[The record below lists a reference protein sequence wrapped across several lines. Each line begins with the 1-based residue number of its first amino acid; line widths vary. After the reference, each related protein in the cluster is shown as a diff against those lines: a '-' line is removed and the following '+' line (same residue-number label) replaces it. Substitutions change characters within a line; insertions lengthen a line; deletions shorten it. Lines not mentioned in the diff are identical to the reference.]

1 MKNLTLVMPA
11 KNEAE
16 CLPTVLE
23 ELKNFECKK
32 IIVIPRNDLNTQNVV
47 KNLNCKILLQDSD
60 GYGNA
65 LIEGINT
72 VETEFFCIFNADHSF
87 DPKYLD
93 GMLHDLE
100 NNYDFLFNSR
110 YEKEGGSDDDTFLT
124 YIGNKIITFI
134 CNLLFRL
141 NMSDVLF
148 TYVMG
153 KTSVFKSLDLKRKD
167 FCFCIELPV
176 LAKFKKYKF
185 ISKSSYERSRL
196 SGRKKVN
203 EFKDVFLILLCIF
216 KLFIFRK

>member
-1 MKNLTLVMPA
+1 MQSAWPD
-11 KNEAE
+11 AE
-16 CLPTVLE
+16 CLPTVLD

-93 GMLHDLE
+93 GMLHDLK

-110 YEKEGGSDDDTFLT
+110 YE
-124 YIGNKIITFI
+124 NKIF
-134 CNLLFRL
+134 LL
-141 NMSDVLF
+141 
-148 TYVMG
+148 
-153 KTSVFKSLDLKRKD
+153 K
-167 FCFCIELPV
+167 
-176 LAKFKKYKF
+176 
-185 ISKSSYERSRL
+185 
-196 SGRKKVN
+196 
-203 EFKDVFLILLCIF
+203 
-216 KLFIFRK
+216 

>member
-93 GMLHDLE
+93 GMLHDLK

-110 YEKEGGSDDDTFLT
+110 YEKEGGSEDDTFLT
-124 YIGNKIITFI
+124 YIGNKIFTLL
-134 CNLLFRL
+134 CNILFRL
-141 NMSDVLF
+141 NISDVLF

-153 KTSVFKSLDLKRKD
+153 KTSDFKLLELKSKD
-167 FCFCIELPV
+167 FSFCVAFLNSYCKDRFFDFPFGCFFSSDGKNVSCEL
-176 LAKFKKYKF
+176 L
-185 ISKSSYERSRL
+185 SYGTRACQFTF
-196 SGRKKVN
+196 N
-203 EFKDVFLILLCIF
+203 
-216 KLFIFRK
+216 

>member
-93 GMLHDLE
+93 GMLHDLK

-110 YEKEGGSDDDTFLT
+110 YEKEGGSEDDTFLT
-124 YIGNKIITFI
+124 YIGNKIFTLL
-134 CNLLFRL
+134 CNILFRL
-141 NMSDVLF
+141 NISDVLF

-153 KTSVFKSLDLKRKD
+153 KTSTFKLLELKSKD
-167 FCFCIELPV
+167 FSFCVELPV
-176 LAKFKKYKF
+176 LAKYKNYKLG
-185 ISKSSYERSRL
+185 SKSCYERPRL

-203 EFKDVFLILLCIF
+203 EFKDGFLILLRIL